1 MADNATQ
8 IPGALRRLS
17 TAFRTFLPGIKKQL
31 PQVAGVSES
40 SPLDE
45 VRQLL
50 DRLGLLDLLPK
61 FRDEQIDMVALRLM
75 TNEDFQRMGVKI
87 GPRVKICDA
96 LRRLRPIDV
105 FAPLAPG
112 GGAPGSCAPPPPAGT
127 ALPGAAQGQ
136 SGPAG
141 VFTLE
146 VVSARGGISPTAFQ
160 PRCAWFLWSLIVT
173 TMMHACGT
181 TSPLG

>member
-1 MADNATQ
+1 MAFQ
-8 IPGALRRLS
+8 
-17 TAFRTFLPGIKKQL
+17 TFLPGIKKQL
-31 PQVAGVSES
+31 PQEVAGVSES
-40 SPLDE
+40 FPPDE

-75 TNEDFQRMGVKI
+75 TNEDFERMGVKI

-105 FAPLAPG
+105 LAPLAPG

-146 VVSARGGISPTAFQ
+146 VVSARGGISSTAFQ

>member
-1 MADNATQ
+1 MT
-8 IPGALRRLS
+8 
-17 TAFRTFLPGIKKQL
+17 FRTFLPGIKKQL
-31 PQVAGVSES
+31 PQEVAGVSES
-40 SPLDE
+40 SSLDE

-61 FRDEQIDMVALRLM
+61 FREEQIDMAALRLM
-75 TNEDFQRMGVKI
+75 TNEDFETMGVKI

-96 LRRLRPIDV
+96 LRRLRPNEV
-105 FAPLAPG
+105 PAPLAPG
-112 GGAPGSCAPPPPAGT
+112 GGTPGSCAPPPPAGS

-141 VFTLE
+141 VFTIE
-146 VVSARGGISPTAFQ
+146 VVSARGGTSPTAFK

-173 TMMHACGT
+173 HCGNNVAVGL
-181 TSPLG
+181 TSSRLPF